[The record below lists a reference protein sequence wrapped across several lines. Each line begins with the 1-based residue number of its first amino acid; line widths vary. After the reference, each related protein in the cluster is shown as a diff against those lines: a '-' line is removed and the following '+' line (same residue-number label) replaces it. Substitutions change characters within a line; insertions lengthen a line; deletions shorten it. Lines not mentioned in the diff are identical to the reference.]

1 MMQLECNM
9 VTKKSKA
16 GNDYTVL
23 SILLSQLPPVTKD
36 VFLTDAEIALLQLN
50 N

>member
-1 MMQLECNM
+1 MQLECSL

-23 SILLSQLPPVTKD
+23 SVVLSESPKVTKD
-36 VFLTDAEIALLQLN
+36 VFLSGAEIALLQLN

>member
-1 MMQLECNM
+1 MQFEGNM
-9 VTKKSKA
+9 ITKKSKA

-23 SILLSQLPPVTKD
+23 SIVLSQSPKVTKD

-50 N
+50 S

>member
-1 MMQLECNM
+1 MQLECNM
-9 VTKKSKA
+9 ETKKSKA

-23 SILLSQLPPVTKD
+23 SIVLSQSPKVKKD
-36 VFLTDAEIALLQLN
+36 VFLNDAEIALLQLN

>member
-1 MMQLECNM
+1 MLLECNM

-23 SILLSQLPPVTKD
+23 SIQLSESPKVTKD
-36 VFLTDAEIALLQLN
+36 VFLSDAEIALLQLN

>member
-1 MMQLECNM
+1 MLLECNM

-23 SILLSQLPPVTKD
+23 TVQLSEQPKVTKD
-36 VFLTDAEIALLQLN
+36 VFLSDAEIALLQLN

>member
-1 MMQLECNM
+1 MQLECNM

-23 SILLSQLPPVTKD
+23 SVVLSESPKVTKD
-36 VFLTDAEIALLQLN
+36 VFLSDAEIALLQLN

>member
-1 MMQLECNM
+1 MLLECNT

-23 SILLSQLPPVTKD
+23 SIVLSEQPKVVKD
-36 VFLTDAEIALLQLN
+36 VFLTDAEIALLQLSK
-50 N
+50 

>member
-1 MMQLECNM
+1 MQLECNM
-9 VTKKSKA
+9 VTKQSKA

-23 SILLSQLPPVTKD
+23 SIVLSQSPKVVKD
-36 VFLTDAEIALLQLN
+36 VFLTDAEIALIQLN

>member
-1 MMQLECNM
+1 MQLECNI

-23 SILLSQLPPVTKD
+23 SVVLSQSPKVTKD
-36 VFLTDAEIALLQLN
+36 VFLTDAEIAILQLN
-50 N
+50 S

>member
-1 MMQLECNM
+1 MQLECNM

-23 SILLSQLPPVTKD
+23 AVVLSQSPLVVKD
-36 VFLTDAEIALLQLN
+36 VFLSDAEIALLQLN

>member
-1 MMQLECNM
+1 MQLECNM
-9 VTKKSKA
+9 ETKKSKA

-23 SILLSQLPPVTKD
+23 SIVLSTSPKVVKD

>member
-1 MMQLECNM
+1 MQLECNM

-16 GNDYTVL
+16 GNDYTTLDIVL
-23 SILLSQLPPVTKD
+23 SQSPPVVKS
-36 VFLTDAEIALLQLN
+36 VFLSDAEIALLQLN

>member
-1 MMQLECNM
+1 MLLDCNL

-23 SILLSQLPPVTKD
+23 SIVLSEQPKVVKD
-36 VFLTDAEIALLQLN
+36 VFLSDAEIALLQLGE
-50 N
+50 

>member
-1 MMQLECNM
+1 MLLDCEM

-23 SILLSQLPPVTKD
+23 EVQLSENPPVKKD
-36 VFLTDAEIALLQLN
+36 VFLTDAEIALIKLN

>member
-1 MMQLECNM
+1 MLLECNV

-23 SILLSQLPPVTKD
+23 SIQLSDAPKVVKD
-36 VFLTDAEIALLQLN
+36 VFLSDAEIALLQLN
-50 N
+50 NP